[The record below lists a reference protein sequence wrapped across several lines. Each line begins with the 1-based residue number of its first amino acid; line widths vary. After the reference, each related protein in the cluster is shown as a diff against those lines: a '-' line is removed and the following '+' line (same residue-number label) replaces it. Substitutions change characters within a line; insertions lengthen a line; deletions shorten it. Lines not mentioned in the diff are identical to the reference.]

1 MTTPP
6 ADRVPG
12 FSMLSPLLSRVLSR
26 LRIGPKLL
34 LAPGAVLILLLLLS
48 WVAYYAMVRQNDSLE

>member
-12 FSMLSPLLSRVLSR
+12 FSMLSPLLSRLKV
-26 LRIGPKLL
+26 GPKLL

-48 WVAYYAMVRQNDSLE
+48 SVVWLG